1 MRFYTLIVSI
11 GAHVAALTVLI
22 VVPLAAMDALP
33 IAREA
38 AVFVRASAAKLP
50 DVPPPPRR
58 GHPQVDRDVS
68 ASPIPTHAPHRIDPE
83 VVPPGIVPF
92 DGPDGVPDGVEGGVP
107 LLNFVAPPVPPP
119 AQREPVRPGGN
130 IRPPAKIR
138 HVAPVYPPLA
148 QSVRREGVVIL
159 EAVINE
165 EGEVRQLRVL
175 RSVPLL
181 DEAAMDA
188 VRQWRFTPTL
198 LNGQAVPIVMTVTVS
213 FQLK

>member
-22 VVPLAAMDALP
+22 VVPLVAMDALP

-50 DVPPPPRR
+50 DVPPPPR
-58 GHPQVDRDVS
+58 GGTPPVARDVS
-68 ASPIPTHAPHRIDPE
+68 VSPIPTQAPDRIAPE

-92 DGPDGVPDGVEGGVP
+92 DGPGGVPDGVEGGMP
-107 LLNFVAPPVPPP
+107 LLNIVAPPMPPP
-119 AQREPVRPGGN
+119 TRREPVRPGGN
-130 IRPPAKIR
+130 IRPPTKIQ
-138 HVAPVYPPLA
+138 HAAPVYPPLA

-181 DEAAMDA
+181 DEAAMEA

-198 LNGQAVPIVMTVTVS
+198 LNGQPVPIVMTVTVA
-213 FQLK
+213 FQLR